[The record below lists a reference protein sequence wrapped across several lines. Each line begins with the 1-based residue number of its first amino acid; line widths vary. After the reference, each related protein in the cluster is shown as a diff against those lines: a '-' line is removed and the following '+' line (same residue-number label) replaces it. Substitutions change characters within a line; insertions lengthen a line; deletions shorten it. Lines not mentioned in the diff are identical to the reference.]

1 MAKQG
6 ILVGKTFRI
15 IRARFSTQP
24 NYYSLAHKWHG
35 KSFTN
40 HFARKQFLRKPPDT
54 TILDTLAMLK
64 RFFKKRV
71 MTTPVLFYACFWI
84 PLFFCRKMLPDAQG
98 PQIIPQVVF
107 FVFTIS
113 TLRPSSQDLQRFTKI
128 LASIKDFLKKQAS
141 KLLSCRGGLGEAP
154 YNIQRSS
161 VRHPH
166 SPCFVYMFN
175 DLS

>member
-24 NYYSLAHKWHG
+24 NYYSLAHKWHR

-40 HFARKQFLRKPPDT
+40 HFARKQLLRKPPDT
-54 TILDTLAMLK
+54 TILDTFAMLK

-71 MTTPVLFYACFWI
+71 MTTPVLFYVCFWI
-84 PLFFCRKMLPDAQG
+84 SLFFCRKMLPDAQG

-107 FVFTIS
+107 FSFH
-113 TLRPSSQDLQRFTKI
+113 DLHVAAFLTRFTKI
-128 LASIKDFLKKQAS
+128 YKDFGIHQRLFEETSLKASILP
-141 KLLSCRGGLGEAP
+141 R
-154 YNIQRSS
+154 RSG
-161 VRHPH
+161 R
-166 SPCFVYMFN
+166 SPLQYSTF
-175 DLS
+175 

>member
-1 MAKQG
+1 MLA
-6 ILVGKTFRI
+6 FWFPY
-15 IRARFSTQP
+15 FS
-24 NYYSLAHKWHG
+24 AE
-35 KSFTN
+35 KSFRTPRPPKS
-40 HFARKQFLRKPPDT
+40 FRK
-54 TILDTLAMLK
+54 
-64 RFFKKRV
+64 
-71 MTTPVLFYACFWI
+71 
-84 PLFFCRKMLPDAQG
+84 LFFL
-98 PQIIPQVVF
+98 
-107 FVFTIS
+107 VFTIS

-166 SPCFVYMFN
+166 SPCFLYMIN